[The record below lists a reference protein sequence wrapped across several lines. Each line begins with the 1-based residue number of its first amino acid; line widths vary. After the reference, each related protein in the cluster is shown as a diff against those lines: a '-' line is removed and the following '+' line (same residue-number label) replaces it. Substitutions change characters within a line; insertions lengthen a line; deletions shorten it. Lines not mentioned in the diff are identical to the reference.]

1 MSIYMHIYNL
11 YLHAVYK
18 MYIYIYIYM
27 RLYIYIKRH
36 NDKTI
41 YPTTLV

>member
-1 MSIYMHIYNL
+1 MQFI
-11 YLHAVYK
+11 K
-18 MYIYIYIYM
+18 CIYIYIYM

-36 NDKTI
+36 NEKTI